1 MAGTVESR
9 LCDFIVHNL
18 EWEGTAEELVGDSP
32 LLLPEVLDSEELF
45 SMVTFVEDEF
55 GIEVDDEEITA
66 ESLRTVADV
75 ARLVE
80 SKLTVTPD
88 SSSLSD
94 TSAQG

>member
-9 LCDFIVHNL
+9 LCDFIVRNL

-80 SKLTVTPD
+80 SKLAVTPD